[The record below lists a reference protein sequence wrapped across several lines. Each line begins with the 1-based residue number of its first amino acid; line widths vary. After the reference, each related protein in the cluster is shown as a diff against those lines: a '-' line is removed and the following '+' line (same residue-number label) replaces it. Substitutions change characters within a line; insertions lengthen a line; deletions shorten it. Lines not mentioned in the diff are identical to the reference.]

1 MNASFGVGKMRT
13 VAIAMLNS
21 ILVLAIN
28 LSGAEVRSQTVN
40 DQSSPQSSRPLPK
53 IEVRL
58 SLPKPSIV
66 SGAPVLVQ
74 VELRNAGDEPIYVPN
89 MIHLNSWGFPAE
101 LEVRL
106 WGPKSNWQ
114 GMAGGVDGFIPKHQD
129 FYTLIFKYW
138 VVLAPGYSYG
148 TIVDL
153 TDSAF
158 RGILRPGHYRITAK
172 YSAFGMGD
180 KSMNNPL
187 GAYLDRVP
195 WLPYASWEGMV
206 ECKQIWV
213 EITPVPL
220 RTKRSN

>member
-28 LSGAEVRSQTVN
+28 LSGAEMRSQTVN

-138 VVLAPGYSYG
+138 VVL
-148 TIVDL
+148 
-153 TDSAF
+153 
-158 RGILRPGHYRITAK
+158 
-172 YSAFGMGD
+172 
-180 KSMNNPL
+180 
-187 GAYLDRVP
+187 
-195 WLPYASWEGMV
+195 
-206 ECKQIWV
+206 
-213 EITPVPL
+213 
-220 RTKRSN
+220 